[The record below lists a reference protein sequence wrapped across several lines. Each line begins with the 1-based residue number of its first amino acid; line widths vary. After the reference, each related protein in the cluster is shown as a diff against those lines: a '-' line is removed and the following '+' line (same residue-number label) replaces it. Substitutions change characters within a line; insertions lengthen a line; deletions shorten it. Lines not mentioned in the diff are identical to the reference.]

1 VHLLS
6 EFGITQL
13 KTTNINVKAN
23 SEEFEYLSKLFEQN
37 DLHTV
42 VHEDKKLMMSRLF
55 LLVKL
60 DSTPVG
66 GLESRY
72 EDNGCLKILNL
83 SIEKKFQKKMI
94 GSYLLKSLEDYI
106 SEFHRDINKLSGIAG
121 NDSKAFYEKNG
132 YTFDGMFHS
141 KLIQV

>member
-1 VHLLS
+1 
-6 EFGITQL
+6 
-13 KTTNINVKAN
+13 
-23 SEEFEYLSKLFEQN
+23 
-37 DLHTV
+37 
-42 VHEDKKLMMSRLF
+42 MMSRLF

-66 GLESRY
+66 GLESRF
-72 EDNGCLKILNL
+72 EASSCLKILNL

-132 YTFDGMFHS
+132 YTFDGVFHS